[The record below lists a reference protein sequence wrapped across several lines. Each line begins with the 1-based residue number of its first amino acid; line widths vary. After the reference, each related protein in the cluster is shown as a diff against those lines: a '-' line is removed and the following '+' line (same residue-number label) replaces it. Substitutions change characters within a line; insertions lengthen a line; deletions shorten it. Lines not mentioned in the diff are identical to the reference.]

1 MAKNPDAPKKPGKT
15 PKSKAPNSK
24 ASRPEVQPIGPAL
37 AELLNPAINRGESGI
52 GSSTGLQPPPDNSW
66 DRRAGGEAAA
76 HRARKSTRSTGD
88 DVAKRDAGASGD
100 VSSSPPPAR
109 EARGGEGSGVG
120 GGSANSRSLSRTE
133 AAEAPPTPELES
145 ELRSPRTPPL
155 RGGSGAE
162 PASPGFAEAS
172 QAEFAPA
179 NYGTA
184 ATIPTLDPELARQL
198 GLPTEEDDDAALARP
213 PRSKMEAL
221 GVAATAEALENLI
234 RDGRPEFRGDDG
246 QTRIWTPHRPPR
258 PEKSEGGVR
267 FEIKSEYQPR
277 GDQPTAIAELVEGIQ
292 RNDRTQVLLG
302 VTGSGKTYTMAKVI
316 EATQRPA
323 IILAPNKTLAAQ
335 LYGEFKSFFPDNAVE
350 YFVSY
355 YDYYQPEA
363 YVPRTDT
370 YIEKDSS
377 INEQIDRM
385 RHSATRALLE
395 RDDVIIVA
403 SVSCIYGIG
412 SVETYT
418 AMTFALKKGERIDQ
432 RQLIADLVALQYK
445 RTSADFSRG
454 TFRVRGDV
462 IDIFPAH
469 YEDRAWRVNLFGD
482 TVENIEEFDPLTGH
496 KQDELEFIKIY
507 ANSHYVTPRPTLV
520 QAIKSIKSELKMRL
534 DQLHAQGRLLE
545 AQRLE
550 QRTTFDLEMMEA
562 TGSCAGIENYSRYLT
577 GRRPGEPP
585 PTLFEYVPDNALV
598 FADESHVTV
607 PQIGGMF
614 RGDFRRK
621 ATLAEYGFRLPSCMD
636 NRPLRFE
643 EWDMMR
649 PQSVAVSAT
658 PSGWELNESGGVFVE
673 QVIRPTGLIDPPV
686 NIRPARTQVD
696 DLVGEVRATA
706 QAGYRSLVTVLTKR
720 MAEDLTEYLHEQGIR
735 VRYMHSDI
743 DTIERIEIIRD
754 LRLGAFDALVGINLL
769 REGLDIPECALVAI
783 LDADKEGFLRSETSL
798 IQTIGRAAR
807 NVDGKVILYADQM
820 TGSMERAIAET
831 NRRREK
837 QVEYNT
843 ANGITPE
850 SVKKSIGDILNSV
863 YERDH
868 VLVEVGD
875 GGMADDVIAIGH
887 NFETVLADL
896 ETRMREAAADL
907 NFEEAA
913 RLRDEVKRLRA
924 TELAVVDDPTAK
936 QRHVQDRAGAYAG
949 SKKYGEAAN
958 LPAAAMKRGGG
969 GAMRSGGGA
978 SSSPSPGG
986 GGSREARGGVK
997 SFRDDGASSPSP
1009 RSSRGEGRGEGQSTG
1024 GGSSPSKIHKPHLDE
1039 MHGPESLPYRPN
1051 RATPR
1056 KSDPDDIK
1064 PASGSKIFQP
1074 TDSRQS
1080 GPEFGPAPRST
1091 GGAPGHRGG
1100 WKKR

>member
-1 MAKNPDAPKKPGKT
+1 M
-15 PKSKAPNSK
+15 
-24 ASRPEVQPIGPAL
+24 
-37 AELLNPAINRGESGI
+37 
-52 GSSTGLQPPPDNSW
+52 
-66 DRRAGGEAAA
+66 
-76 HRARKSTRSTGD
+76 
-88 DVAKRDAGASGD
+88 
-100 VSSSPPPAR
+100 
-109 EARGGEGSGVG
+109 
-120 GGSANSRSLSRTE
+120 
-133 AAEAPPTPELES
+133 
-145 ELRSPRTPPL
+145 
-155 RGGSGAE
+155 
-162 PASPGFAEAS
+162 
-172 QAEFAPA
+172 
-179 NYGTA
+179 
-184 ATIPTLDPELARQL
+184 
-198 GLPTEEDDDAALARP
+198 
-213 PRSKMEAL
+213 
-221 GVAATAEALENLI
+221 
-234 RDGRPEFRGDDG
+234 
-246 QTRIWTPHRPPR
+246 
-258 PEKSEGGVR
+258 
-267 FEIKSEYQPR
+267 IKSEYEPK
-277 GDQPTAIAELVEGIQ
+277 GDQPTAINELVEGIN

-323 IILAPNKTLAAQ
+323 LILAPNKTLAAQ

-445 RTSADFSRG
+445 RTQADFARG

-520 QAIKSIKSELKMRL
+520 QAIKSIKGELKLRL
-534 DQLHAQGRLLE
+534 DQLNNQGRLLE

-614 RGDFRRK
+614 KGDFRRK

-658 PSGWELNESGGVFVE
+658 PSAWELNESGGVFVE

-686 NIRPARTQVD
+686 DIRPARTQVD
-696 DLVGEVRATA
+696 DLVGEVRAIA
-706 QAGYRSLVTVLTKR
+706 QAGYRSADHR
-720 MAEDLTEYLHEQGIR
+720 ADQAHGGRPHRISARAGHSCALHAQRHRHHRAHRDHPRFAARR
-735 VRYMHSDI
+735 VRRAGRHQSAARGPRHSRMRAGRDP
-743 DTIERIEIIRD
+743 RCRQGRFSAQRD
-754 LRLGAFDALVGINLL
+754 LADPDHRPRRAQCRRPRDPLCRPDHRLDGARHRRDRPPP
-769 REGLDIPECALVAI
+769 REAG
-783 LDADKEGFLRSETSL
+783 R
-798 IQTIGRAAR
+798 IQHRATA
-807 NVDGKVILYADQM
+807 
-820 TGSMERAIAET
+820 S
-831 NRRREK
+831 RRRASR
-837 QVEYNT
+837 N
-843 ANGITPE
+843 P
-850 SVKKSIGDILNSV
+850 S
-863 YERDH
+863 
-868 VLVEVGD
+868 
-875 GGMADDVIAIGH
+875 
-887 NFETVLADL
+887 
-896 ETRMREAAADL
+896 
-907 NFEEAA
+907 
-913 RLRDEVKRLRA
+913 A
-924 TELAVVDDPTAK
+924 T
-936 QRHVQDRAGAYAG
+936 
-949 SKKYGEAAN
+949 S
-958 LPAAAMKRGGG
+958 
-969 GAMRSGGGA
+969 
-978 SSSPSPGG
+978 
-986 GGSREARGGVK
+986 
-997 SFRDDGASSPSP
+997 
-1009 RSSRGEGRGEGQSTG
+1009 
-1024 GGSSPSKIHKPHLDE
+1024 
-1039 MHGPESLPYRPN
+1039 
-1051 RATPR
+1051 
-1056 KSDPDDIK
+1056 
-1064 PASGSKIFQP
+1064 
-1074 TDSRQS
+1074 
-1080 GPEFGPAPRST
+1080 
-1091 GGAPGHRGG
+1091 
-1100 WKKR
+1100 

>member
-1 MAKNPDAPKKPGKT
+1 MAKNPDSSKKPGKT
-15 PKSKAPNSK
+15 PKSKAH
-24 ASRPEVQPIGPAL
+24 RPEVQPIAPAL
-37 AELLNPAINRGESGI
+37 AELLNPAINRGEAGL
-52 GSSTGLQPPPDNSW
+52 GSSTGLQPPPDNSR

-76 HRARKSTRSTGD
+76 HRARASTPKNFP
-88 DVAKRDAGASGD
+88 A
-100 VSSSPPPAR
+100 SSSDPYPMPLRPNPQPPGARKTASASTPGLPPTPALPTK
-109 EARGGEGSGVG
+109 G
-120 GGSANSRSLSRTE
+120 GGSEGAQGGTD
-133 AAEAPPTPELES
+133 EAPAQGLD
-145 ELRSPRTPPL
+145 
-155 RGGSGAE
+155 
-162 PASPGFAEAS
+162 EAP
-172 QAEFAPA
+172 QAH
-179 NYGTA
+179 YGTA
-184 ATIPTLDPELARQL
+184 ATVPMLDPELARQL
-198 GLPTEEDDDAALARP
+198 GLPTEEDDTEALARP
-213 PRSKMEAL
+213 PRNKMEAL
-221 GVAATAEALENLI
+221 GVKATADALENLI
-234 RDGRPEFRGDDG
+234 REGRPEFRKDDG
-246 QTRIWTPHRPPR
+246 SMKVWTPHRPPR

-267 FEIKSEYQPR
+267 FEIKSEYQPK
-277 GDQPTAIAELVEGIQ
+277 GDQPTAIAELVEGIN

-323 IILAPNKTLAAQ
+323 LILAPNKTLAAQ
-335 LYGEFKSFFPDNAVE
+335 LYGEFKNFFPDNAVE

-445 RTSADFSRG
+445 RTQAEFTRG
-454 TFRVRGDV
+454 TFRVRGDI

-534 DQLHAQGRLLE
+534 DQLNDQGRLLE

-658 PSGWELNESGGVFVE
+658 PSAWELNESGGVFVE

-706 QAGYRSLVTVLTKR
+706 QAGYRSLITVLTKR

-807 NVDGKVILYADQM
+807 NVDGKVILYADSM

-868 VLVEVGD
+868 VMVDVGD
-875 GGMADDVIAIGH
+875 HGMADDVISIGH
-887 NFETVLADL
+887 NFEAVLADL

-924 TELAVVDDPTAK
+924 TELAVVDDPTVK
-936 QRHVQDRAGAYAG
+936 QRAVQSKAGAFAG
-949 SKKYGEAAN
+949 TKKYGDAAN
-958 LPAAAMKRGGG
+958 LPVSAMKKKTVSSALKASRSAPSPRGGSEASEARSRGRGGG
-969 GAMRSGGGA
+969 STR
-978 SSSPSPGG
+978 P
-986 GGSREARGGVK
+986 GGSRV
-997 SFRDDGASSPSP
+997 
-1009 RSSRGEGRGEGQSTG
+1009 
-1024 GGSSPSKIHKPHLDE
+1024 HKPHLDE
-1039 MHGPESLPYRPN
+1039 MHGPESLPFRESSALP
-1051 RATPR
+1051 
-1056 KSDPDDIK
+1056 KK
-1064 PASGSKIFQP
+1064 PFGSGSRIIQP

-1080 GPEFGPAPRST
+1080 GPEFGPSPRSS
-1091 GGAPGHRGG
+1091 GGAPGKRGG

>member
-1 MAKNPDAPKKPGKT
+1 MANNPDNPKKPSKT
-15 PKSKAPNSK
+15 PKSKAH
-24 ASRPEVQPIGPAL
+24 RPDVQPIGPAL
-37 AELLNPAINRGESGI
+37 AELLNPAINRGDAGMGSG
-52 GSSTGLQPPPDNSW
+52 TGLQPPPDNSR
-66 DRRAGGEAAA
+66 DRRSGGEAAA
-76 HRARKSTRSTGD
+76 HRARASTRAGDD
-88 DVAKRDAGASGD
+88 DVAKKDASF
-100 VSSSPPPAR
+100 SPPPAR
-109 EARGGEGSGVG
+109 DARGGEGSGVG
-120 GGSANSRSLSRTE
+120 GGAASPSASES
-133 AAEAPPTPELES
+133 AETPPTPDLES

-155 RGGSGAE
+155 RGGRGEEGPGASTNPGLSE
-162 PASPGFAEAS
+162 SP
-172 QAEFAPA
+172 QREFAPA
-179 NYGTA
+179 NYNTA
-184 ATIPTLDPELARQL
+184 ATIPTLDPELAKQL
-198 GLPTEEDDDAALARP
+198 GFTTEEEDAAAMARP
-213 PRSKMEAL
+213 PRNKMEAL
-221 GVAATAEALENLI
+221 GVAATADALENLI
-234 RDGRPEFRGDDG
+234 RDGRPEFKGEDG
-246 QTRIWTPHRPPR
+246 QVRIWTPHRPPR

-267 FEIKSEYQPR
+267 FVIKSEYEPK
-277 GDQPTAIAELVEGIQ
+277 GDQPTAIKELVEGIA
-292 RNDRTQVLLG
+292 RDDRTQVLLG

-445 RTSADFSRG
+445 RTQADFTRG

-534 DQLHAQGRLLE
+534 DQLNNQGRLLE

-614 RGDFRRK
+614 KGDFRRK

-658 PSGWELNESGGVFVE
+658 PSAWELNESGGVFVE

-686 NIRPARTQVD
+686 DIRPARTQVD

-720 MAEDLTEYLHEQGIR
+720 MAEDLTEYMHEQGIR

-807 NVDGKVILYADQM
+807 NVDGRVILYADHI
-820 TGSMERAIAET
+820 TGSMTRAIAET
-831 NRRREK
+831 DRRREK

-843 ANGITPE
+843 EHGITPE
-850 SVKKSIGDILNSV
+850 SIKKSIGDIMNSV

-868 VLVEVGD
+868 VLVEIGD
-875 GGMADDVIAIGH
+875 GGMADDVISIGH

-924 TELAVVDDPTAK
+924 TELAVVDDPTAQ
-936 QRHVQDRAGAYAG
+936 QRTVQNKAGAYAG
-949 SKKYGEAAN
+949 MKKYGEAAN
-958 LPAAAMKRGGG
+958 LPAGSSKRGGNNTPRAG
-969 GAMRSGGGA
+969 SSTRAGA
-978 SSSPSPGG
+978 SSAST
-986 GGSREARGGVK
+986 RG
-997 SFRDDGASSPSP
+997 GASSPSP
-1009 RSSRGEGRGEGQSTG
+1009 LAGPEASEARSRGRG
-1024 GGSSPSKIHKPHLDE
+1024 GGSTSRGPSKIHKPHLDE
-1039 MHGPESLPYRPN
+1039 MHGPESLPFRPG
-1051 RATPR
+1051 RTPPR
-1056 KSDPDDIK
+1056 KPSPDDAD

-1080 GPEFGPAPRST
+1080 GPEFGPTPRSS

>member
-1 MAKNPDAPKKPGKT
+1 MAKTPDRPKRPGKT
-15 PKSKAPNSK
+15 PKSKAH
-24 ASRPEVQPIGPAL
+24 RPDVLPIGPAL

-66 DRRAGGEAAA
+66 DRRSGGEAAA
-76 HRARKSTRSTGD
+76 HRARASTRDKSD
-88 DVAKRDAGASGD
+88 EVAKRDVASETGQN
-100 VSSSPPPAR
+100 
-109 EARGGEGSGVG
+109 SG
-120 GGSANSRSLSRTE
+120 LE
-133 AAEAPPTPELES
+133 EAP
-145 ELRSPRTPPL
+145 
-155 RGGSGAE
+155 
-162 PASPGFAEAS
+162 
-172 QAEFAPA
+172 QAH
-179 NYGTA
+179 YGTA
-184 ATIPTLDPELARQL
+184 ATVPFLDPELARQL
-198 GLPTEEDDDAALARP
+198 GLPTEEDDAEALARP
-213 PRSKMEAL
+213 PRSKTEAL
-221 GVAATAEALENLI
+221 GVKATADALEALI
-234 RDGRPEFRGDDG
+234 REGRPEFRKDDG
-246 QTRIWTPHRPPR
+246 SLKVWTPHRPPR

-267 FEIKSEYQPR
+267 FEIKSDYQPR
-277 GDQPTAIAELVEGIQ
+277 GDQPTAIAELVEGIK

-323 IILAPNKTLAAQ
+323 LILAPNKTLAAQ
-335 LYGEFKSFFPDNAVE
+335 LYGEFKNFFPDNAVE

-385 RHSATRALLE
+385 RHAATRALLE

-445 RTSADFSRG
+445 RTSADFARG

-496 KQDELEFIKIY
+496 KQDELEFIKVY

-520 QAIKSIKSELKMRL
+520 QAIKAIKSELKLRL
-534 DQLHAQGRLLE
+534 DQLNAQGRLLE

-550 QRTTFDLEMMEA
+550 QRTTFDIEMMEA

-577 GRRPGEPP
+577 GRLPGEPP

-649 PQSVAVSAT
+649 PQTVAVSAT
-658 PSGWELNESGGVFVE
+658 PGGWELNESGGVFVE

-686 NIRPARTQVD
+686 EIRPARTQVD

-706 QAGYRSLVTVLTKR
+706 AAGYRSLITVLTKR

-798 IQTIGRAAR
+798 VQTIGRAAR
-807 NVDGKVILYADQM
+807 NVDGRVLLYADSM

-831 NRRREK
+831 TRRREK

-868 VLVEVGD
+868 VLVDVGQS
-875 GGMADDVIAIGH
+875 GMTEDVIAIGH
-887 NFETVLADL
+887 NFEAVLADL

-924 TELAVVDDPTAK
+924 TELAVVDDPTTR
-936 QRHVQDRAGAYAG
+936 QRTVQDRAGAYAG
-949 SKKYGEAAN
+949 TKKYGNAAN
-958 LPAAAMKRGGG
+958 LPEAVSRAAKSARHSGRRTSFSPSSEVAPRGGPRG
-969 GAMRSGGGA
+969 HEDPLAF
-978 SSSPSPGG
+978 SPFDDDNARNNTKPR
-986 GGSREARGGVK
+986 GGS
-997 SFRDDGASSPSP
+997 SGAPP
-1009 RSSRGEGRGEGQSTG
+1009 VPPPLAGEGQG
-1024 GGSSPSKIHKPHLDE
+1024 GGPASRGPSGSRGSKVHKPHLDE
-1039 MHGPESLPYRPN
+1039 MHGPESLPYRAN
-1051 RATPR
+1051 RTLPA
-1056 KSDPDDIK
+1056 K
-1064 PASGSKIFQP
+1064 PFGSTSKIIQP
-1074 TDSRQS
+1074 SNSRES

-1091 GGAPGHRGG
+1091 GGAPGKRGG
-1100 WKKR
+1100 WKKRS

>member
-1 MAKNPDAPKKPGKT
+1 MANNPDNPKKPRKT
-15 PKSKAPNSK
+15 PKSKAPNSR
-24 ASRPEVQPIGPAL
+24 ASRPDVQPIGPAL
-37 AELLNPAINRGESGI
+37 AELLNPAINRGDAGLGSG
-52 GSSTGLQPPPDNSW
+52 TGLKPPPDNSW

-76 HRARKSTRSTGD
+76 HRARASTRGTSE
-88 DVAKRDAGASGD
+88 DVAKKDAAKKDAS
-100 VSSSPPPAR
+100 VAPSVPAETPPPNPPPQA
-109 EARGGEGSGVG
+109 GEGSTRLTP
-120 GGSANSRSLSRTE
+120 GSE
-133 AAEAPPTPELES
+133 A
-145 ELRSPRTPPL
+145 RNV
-155 RGGSGAE
+155 SGNAR
-162 PASPGFAEAS
+162 PASPLPLAGEGQGGGASANPGLSEAP
-172 QAEFAPA
+172 QREFAPA

-184 ATIPTLDPELARQL
+184 ATIPTLDPELAKQL
-198 GLPTEEDDDAALARP
+198 GFTTEEEDAAALARP
-213 PRSKMEAL
+213 PRNKMEAL
-221 GVAATAEALENLI
+221 GVAATADALENLI
-234 RDGRPEFRGDDG
+234 RDGRPEFKGEDG
-246 QTRIWTPHRPPR
+246 QIKIWTPHRPPR
-258 PEKSEGGVR
+258 PEKSEGGQPFV
-267 FEIKSEYQPR
+267 IKSEYEPK
-277 GDQPTAIAELVEGIQ
+277 GDQPTAIAELVEGIS

-445 RTSADFSRG
+445 RTQADFARG

-534 DQLHAQGRLLE
+534 DQLNNQGRLLE

-614 RGDFRRK
+614 KGDFRRK

-658 PSGWELNESGGVFVE
+658 PSAWELNESGGVFVE

-686 NIRPARTQVD
+686 DIRPARTQVD

-807 NVDGKVILYADQM
+807 NVDGKVILYADQI
-820 TGSMERAIAET
+820 TGSMQRAIAET
-831 NRRREK
+831 DRRREK

-843 ANGITPE
+843 ENGITPE
-850 SVKKSIGDILNSV
+850 SIKKSIGDIMNSV

-868 VLVEVGD
+868 VLVEIGD
-875 GGMADDVIAIGH
+875 GGMADDVISIGH
-887 NFETVLADL
+887 NFEAVLGDL

-936 QRHVQDRAGAYAG
+936 QRTVQGKAGAYAG
-949 SKKYGEAAN
+949 MKKYGESAN
-958 LPAAAMKRGGG
+958 LPAASLKKLGGATRGGT
-969 GAMRSGGGA
+969 
-978 SSSPSPGG
+978 
-986 GGSREARGGVK
+986 
-997 SFRDDGASSPSP
+997 SSPSP
-1009 RSSRGEGRGEGQSTG
+1009 RSSRGEGRGEGHPTG
-1024 GGSSPSKIHKPHLDE
+1024 GASASSKVHKPHLDE
-1039 MHGPESLPYRPN
+1039 MHGPESLPYRPD
-1051 RATPR
+1051 RAAR
-1056 KSDPDDIK
+1056 KPSPDDTG
-1064 PASGSKIFQP
+1064 AGSGSKIFQP

-1080 GPEFGPAPRST
+1080 GPEFGPSPRST